1 MSPPHRP
8 RVPQTPRKTL
18 IHINRDSLLS
28 FETSPRFH
36 SPNSVLNKV
45 EIHKNPLKSE
55 TIPHP
60 LLGQTMISQ
69 ITNHLYLWGLYAP
82 PATLVLP
89 PRGPG
94 TVANTADENNDWDST
109 SDRHGSHWSRML
121 PRPKGSLGN
130 SRWPMIYNCDMHL
143 WFTTMIYNHVIYVH
157 LWYTAV
163 ISTYDTQLWYTTYV
177 FSVHLWYTTKDCTP
191 HIAAHSMRFPCL
203 GNSRWP
209 SGPRYGTK

>member
-1 MSPPHRP
+1 M
-8 RVPQTPRKTL
+8 
-18 IHINRDSLLS
+18 
-28 FETSPRFH
+28 
-36 SPNSVLNKV
+36 
-45 EIHKNPLKSE
+45 LKSSRIRCSSE
-55 TIPHP
+55 TIPRS

-69 ITNHLYLWGLYAP
+69 ITNHLYLWGLYATR
-82 PATLVLP
+82 ATLVLP

-94 TVANTADENNDWDST
+94 TVANTADENNDWDPT

-143 WFTTMIYNHVIYVH
+143 W
-157 LWYTAV
+157 
-163 ISTYDTQLWYTTYV
+163 YTTITYML
-177 FSVHLWYTTKDCTP
+177 SVHLWYTTKDCAP

>member
-1 MSPPHRP
+1 M
-8 RVPQTPRKTL
+8 
-18 IHINRDSLLS
+18 
-28 FETSPRFH
+28 
-36 SPNSVLNKV
+36 
-45 EIHKNPLKSE
+45 LKSTRIRCSSE
-55 TIPHP
+55 TIPRS

-69 ITNHLYLWGLYAP
+69 ITNHLYLWGLYAT

-94 TVANTADENNDWDST
+94 TVANTADENNDWDPT

-143 WFTTMIYNHVIYVH
+143 WFTTMIYNYDIYVH

-163 ISTYDTQLWYTTYV
+163 ISTYDTQLWYTTITYM
-177 FSVHLWYTTKDCTP
+177 FSVHLWYTTKGCAP
-191 HIAAHSMRFPCL
+191 HIIAAHSMRLPCS
-203 GNSRWP
+203 GNSRWTN
-209 SGPRYGTK
+209 GPRYGTK